1 MPGRWFW
8 GVTFVPYLYA
18 FQKPE
23 TVGNEYIGPD
33 YKVTINNQNTAE
45 FCDPAIDAQMRA
57 AARMQ
62 PINTQLA
69 NRRWA
74 RVDRALVDAAPWVP
88 LYNPKSV
95 ELVSRRVGGFRFNPI
110 YGTLLDQLW
119 VR

>member
-1 MPGRWFW
+1 MLRWTPDWPAPSNFIAE
-8 GVTFVPYLYA
+8 TLSCTA
-18 FQKPE
+18 FQPA
-23 TVGNEYIGPD
+23 
-33 YKVTINNQNTAE
+33 TINNQNTAE

-57 AARMQ
+57 AARIQ
-62 PINTQLA
+62 PINSQLA

-95 ELVSRRVGGFRFNPI
+95 ELVSRRVGGFRFSPI